1 MIDYDRE
8 LITEIGKEILT
19 DFVLKEK
26 DLKEHFT
33 FKEHVKVYNEIQNLD
48 YESVITILFEDVTA
62 FEGKFG
68 KFLKYGFAAI
78 AGAALGLKAKG
89 LKAGVLAG
97 PPLGMF
103 ALYVFRKL
111 KDPCERQCFRRLPMS
126 TKRSICKAEC
136 QVDAARRVVQDLRSE
151 LAKCR
156 QFLNPRKCEKKLF
169 KEYKKWTDR
178 MQKALVKLRAIRV
191 GQVEKVRKMQRKELM
206 KRAKAITAGFEY
218 DLGKDQLVRIISE
231 SKDLRERLPFKKH
244 LILYN
249 EAMKL

>member
-1 MIDYDRE
+1 MIEYDRD
-8 LITEIGKEILT
+8 LITELGREFLT
-19 DFVLKEK
+19 DFILKEE

-33 FKEHVKVYNEIQNLD
+33 FQEHVDIYNKIQQLD
-48 YESVITILFEDVTA
+48 YEGAATFFSEDITA

-111 KDPCERQCFRRLPMS
+111 RDPCERQCFRKLPMS
-126 TKRSICKAEC
+126 TRRSICKAEC
-136 QVDAARRVVQDLRSE
+136 QVDAARKVVQDLRSQ

-156 QFLNPRKCEKKLF
+156 QFLNPKKCEKKLF
-169 KEYKKWTDR
+169 KEYDKWTKR
-178 MQKALVKLRAIRV
+178 MQKALIKLRAIRA
-191 GQVEKVRKMQRKELM
+191 GQVEKVRKIRGKELA
-206 KRAKAITAGFEY
+206 KRARQLSAGFQY
-218 DLGKDQLVRIISE
+218 DIGKDQLVKIISE
-231 SKDLRERLPFKKH
+231 SEELRERLPFEKH